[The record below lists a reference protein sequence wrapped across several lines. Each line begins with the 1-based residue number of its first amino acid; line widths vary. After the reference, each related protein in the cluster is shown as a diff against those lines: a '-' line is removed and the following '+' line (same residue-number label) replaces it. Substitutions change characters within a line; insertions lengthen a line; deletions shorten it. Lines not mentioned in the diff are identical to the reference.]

1 MRLRL
6 TAQAE
11 EDILG
16 IYAFGADAF
25 GTGQAERYHA
35 ELMATLIMLA
45 DMPSV
50 GREHREF
57 NPPVRIHFH
66 ASHVIVYLANPD
78 GILIVRLLG
87 SRQDWTRI
95 LAGQES

>member
-1 MRLRL
+1 MRF

-11 EDILG
+11 EDFLG
-16 IYAFGADAF
+16 IYAFGVEAF
-25 GTGQAERYHA
+25 GISQAERYHA
-35 ELMATLIMLA
+35 ELETTFLMLA

-50 GREHREF
+50 GREHAEF
-57 NPPVRIHFH
+57 HPPVRIHFH

-87 SRQDWTRI
+87 SRQNWARI
-95 LAGQES
+95 LAREDG